1 MEYLIALITIVGVGY
16 TSYIIG
22 LKEGGAKMIDSLEY
36 LGIIIVDEKDNVWPN
51 KLYNPNSK

>member
-1 MEYLIALITIVGVGY
+1 MEYFITAIAVIGVGY

>member
-1 MEYLIALITIVGVGY
+1 MELAILMLGMIGVGY

-36 LGIIIVDEKDNVWPN
+36 LEIIIVDEDDNVVPN
-51 KLYNPNSK
+51 KDYKLKQ

>member
-1 MEYLIALITIVGVGY
+1 MELAILMLGMIGVGY

-36 LGIIIVDEKDNVWPN
+36 LEIIIVDKDDNVVPN
-51 KLYNPNSK
+51 KDYKLKQ

>member
-1 MEYLIALITIVGVGY
+1 MEYFITAMAVIGVGY

-36 LGIIIVDEKDNVWPN
+36 IGIIIVDEEDNVWPN
-51 KLYNPNSK
+51 KQYNPK

>member
-1 MEYLIALITIVGVGY
+1 MEYLIGLVTVIGVGY

-36 LGIIIVDEKDNVWPN
+36 IGIIIVDEEDNVWPN
-51 KLYNPNSK
+51 KQYNPK